1 MVLVLLSFTSIK
13 MEGDKSKGIQ
23 NDTKTQGS
31 YVFRKVRKS
40 RSVLFGKEELMRHCN
55 EITKL

>member
-13 MEGDKSKGIQ
+13 MEGDKSKGVQ

-31 YVFRKVRKS
+31 YIFRKVRKS
-40 RSVLFGKEELMRHCN
+40 RSLLFGKEELMRNFN

>member
-1 MVLVLLSFTSIK
+1 MVLVLLSFASIK
-13 MEGDKSKGIQ
+13 IEGDKSKGIQ

-40 RSVLFGKEELMRHCN
+40 RSVLFGKEELMRNCN